1 LFISQNFPVP
11 KGLGLE
17 AMRQRSE
24 DVHAKINEKFLGTF
38 KGTEEERKLKVDET
52 TGKIQFLNKM
62 NKDET
67 IQKYQLQF
75 IHQLMLI

>member
-1 LFISQNFPVP
+1 MFISQNFPVP

-52 TGKIQFLNKM
+52 IGKI
-62 NKDET
+62 
-67 IQKYQLQF
+67 
-75 IHQLMLI
+75 